1 MDHTRQELFELTMRH
16 AVDLL
21 AQHGVAKTASSN
33 PFFNSP
39 QDERRAH
46 ALAVLQTCRELTVQL
61 DQLADDAAL
70 QAQRAQASYA
80 EIGAA
85 RGVSRQ
91 AARQA
96 AVRHERRVQAQQ
108 AGRQAARRSA
118 LDDDEWNDLE
128 YQGQLAREER
138 EERWPPRSWRYRAPT
153 GYRTV
158 TLIDGPAI
166 EHTFRVPVGDDAFP
180 FVDRYQVFGRMHER
194 YARYTA
200 TKPGADQYY
209 FTGEY
214 FIRWS

>member
-1 MDHTRQELFELTMRH
+1 MDQTRQELFELAMRR
-16 AVDLL
+16 AVELL

-46 ALAVLQTCRELTVQL
+46 ALAVLQTCRELIAQL

-70 QAQRAQASYA
+70 QAHRAQASYA

-108 AGRQAARRSA
+108 AARRNA
-118 LDDDEWNDLE
+118 LDDDEWADLE
-128 YQGQLAREER
+128 YRRQLAQEER
-138 EERWPPRSWRYRAPT
+138 EERWPPRSWRHRAPT
-153 GYRTV
+153 GFRTV
-158 TLIDGPAI
+158 TFVDGPAI
-166 EHTFRVPVGDDAFP
+166 DHTFRVPVGDDAFA
-180 FVDRYQVFGRMHER
+180 FIDRYQVFGRVHER

-200 TKPGADQYY
+200 TKPGTDQYY